1 MDQLGFSHLE
11 FSHWDLTIW
20 DLFARNSVTLSSNTY
35 KATKKSRLIPALD
48 SNLMI
53 QAGLEQTQIMGPH
66 WTINDTLGQGIH
78 TEREGSGRLTST
90 Y

>member
-1 MDQLGFSHLE
+1 LDRLE
-11 FSHWDLTIW
+11 FSHIFIPSRDSVTW
-20 DLFARNSVTLSSNTY
+20 DLFARNSVTLSSNTFI
-35 KATKKSRLIPALD
+35 AAKKSSLIPALD
-48 SNLMI
+48 SDLMI

-78 TEREGSGRLTST
+78 TEGEGSGRLTCA